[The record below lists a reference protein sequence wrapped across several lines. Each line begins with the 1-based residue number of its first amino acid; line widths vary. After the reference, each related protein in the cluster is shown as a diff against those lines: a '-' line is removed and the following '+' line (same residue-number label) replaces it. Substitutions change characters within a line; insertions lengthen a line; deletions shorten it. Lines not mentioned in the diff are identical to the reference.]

1 MGNHCHCKRC
11 NEKEDY
17 QAVSFHEEE
26 KRINNQKDYEYSYNF
41 HSIIQNKQISPQED
55 SNETIEHSI
64 NKDEKIIQD
73 YIIPFI
79 NTKLNKQTI
88 NSYSASNSGS
98 TNNTN
103 SNNNNNITPH
113 NINSI
118 INNNTNS
125 NSNISFNP
133 NSPCLNP
140 HLETICE
147 LNNEN
152 VTLLSRNDNL
162 CPSFNPNNLSTRSN
176 NIILNHLQNKSRS
189 KKNVLNFQQEKTP
202 PITSRNGNISNSLCD
217 SSTKNKTHRPSLHYK
232 NKSRNK
238 KVGYQSIE
246 EIIPK
251 SKIESNNRNEILYQG
266 DLLKYSKNA
275 DYRYAHMLTFR
286 FIILTKKELK
296 IYRSKELFLGMKSP
310 LLCINIKNIIKV
322 ERTEIVE
329 LLNQKKK
336 EYFCFYIE
344 YFSLNNISNNNFMNG
359 QICPSFDISLSKIA
373 NETESQGK
381 INNNSKSIE
390 SFFKECNDYNY
401 SIKKKLIKGKKMH
414 LINTSEKN
422 SLDEDTLFKSSIEG
436 ILLASEIE
444 DDVDKWIFILNYMI
458 NEYVK
463 K

>member
-1 MGNHCHCKRC
+1 MGNHCQCKKC
-11 NEKEDY
+11 NEKEDN
-17 QAVSFHEEE
+17 QAVSFHEDE
-26 KRINNQKDYEYSYNF
+26 KRINNQKEYEYSYNF
-41 HSIIQNKQISPQED
+41 HSIIENKQIYSHED
-55 SNETIEHSI
+55 SNETIEYSI
-64 NKDEKIIQD
+64 NEDDKIIQE
-73 YIIPFI
+73 YIIPSI
-79 NTKLNKQTI
+79 NTKLNKQNT
-88 NSYSASNSGS
+88 NSNSGSNSGS

-103 SNNNNNITPH
+103 SNNINNITPH

-133 NSPCLNP
+133 NSPCIHP

-152 VTLLSRNDNL
+152 ITLLSRNDNL
-162 CPSFNPNNLSTRSN
+162 YQPYNPNNISTGTN

-189 KKNVLNFQQEKTP
+189 KKNIVNFQQEKTP
-202 PITSRNGNISNSLCD
+202 PMTFRNISYSVCD
-217 SSTKNKTHRPSLHYK
+217 YNTKNKTYRPSYHK
-232 NKSRNK
+232 IKRNK
-238 KVGYQSIE
+238 KIGYQSIE

-251 SKIESNNRNEILYQG
+251 SKIESDNGNEILYQG

-275 DYRYAHMLTFR
+275 DYRYAHMLTVR

-336 EYFCFYIE
+336 QYFCFYIE
-344 YFSLNNISNNNFMNG
+344 YLSLNNISNNNFMNG

-401 SIKKKLIKGKKMH
+401 SLKNKIIKGKKMN
-414 LINTSEKN
+414 LIKTSEKN

-436 ILLASEIE
+436 ILLASEID

-458 NEYVK
+458 NEYIK